1 MGQKVNPN
9 ILRIG
14 IIRSWNSKW
23 YADKRTY
30 SKLLLQDLEIQKII
44 EKKLADASISKIEIH
59 RTANR
64 VIVTIHSAKPGL
76 IIGRQGAGI
85 EALKDEL
92 EKKFREEF
100 NLSIKEIQRPMLDA
114 RLLADSVAKQI
125 EKRIAYRRAAKM
137 AVDKAMEAGAIGV
150 KVLCSGRLNGVEISR
165 SEFFAKG
172 KIPLHT
178 LRADIDYAMVHA
190 KTTYGTIGVKV
201 WIYRGDIFKKK
212 NEVKITQETYS
223 S

>member
-14 IIRSWNSKW
+14 IIRSWDSKW
-23 YADKRTY
+23 FADKRTY

-44 EKKLADASISKIEIH
+44 EKKLADASTSKIEIH

-85 EALKDEL
+85 EALKEEL
-92 EKKFREEF
+92 QKKFREEF
-100 NLSIKEIQRPMLDA
+100 NLSIKEIQKPMLDA

-125 EKRIAYRRAAKM
+125 EKRVAYRRASKM
-137 AVDKAMEAGAIGV
+137 AVDKSMEAGAVGV

-165 SEFFAKG
+165 NEFFSKG

-178 LRADIDYAMVHA
+178 LRADIDYAMIHA
-190 KTTYGTIGVKV
+190 RTTYGIIGVKV
-201 WIYRGDIFKKK
+201 WIYKGDVFKKK
-212 NEVKITQETYS
+212 SEVKLTEAA
-223 S
+223 